1 MWQEKIPT
9 VNSNPADVTDTVK
22 AVIKLSIFALNELS
36 ELAKA
41 QVYETAVIALQ
52 RGGDAQL
59 LGNEI
64 KSVLNCEW
72 TKKHINT
79 VAIKILNQGR
89 AAITKERSVQAG
101 IQEAKWLYAG
111 LPCGN
116 DPDVKNSDDCHRVL
130 ANQTFKW
137 SVGLIVNGESTWPGL
152 SFGCRCSSRPILP
165 TE

>member
-1 MWQEKIPT
+1 MWQEQIPT

-22 AVIKLSIFALNELS
+22 AVIKLSIFALKELT

-59 LGNEI
+59 LSNEI
-64 KSVLNCEW
+64 KLASNSEW
-72 TKKHINT
+72 AKKHINAI
-79 VAIKILNQGR
+79 AIKILTQGH
-89 AAITKERSVQAG
+89 AAITKERSLQAG

-116 DPDVKNSDDCHRVL
+116 DLDVTNSGDCHRVM

-137 SVGLIVNGESTWPGL
+137 SVGLIVNGESAWPGL